1 MKNARP
7 IDRFLR
13 FAAAILLVQAGYFWL
28 AFPWDWLAFAIAIVL
43 AVTAAI
49 GVCPIYTLLGVKPVK
64 ATGRSSGSLL
74 FVLAAVTL
82 AAIAVA
88 GSYGSVFFT
97 RKLFLEDFNAMNHF
111 YKQTLFLTGQN
122 QRPEAVS
129 NLDQLKPAFSEFT
142 SKYSAYRPY
151 SLKGDTQLEADFAA
165 VGKIL
170 SDVEPLVR
178 SGDLH
183 QAHLDLEK
191 VRPVFQDMFKRNGFS
206 MLSVALVDFHD
217 AMEIIL
223 DAANAKDAAKT
234 ISLYPAVS
242 DKLKVV
248 EAETNDAEIQ
258 AIRAALE
265 DLLATAQATQL
276 DALPAKASALKSS
289 FIKVYLKRG

>member
-1 MKNARP
+1 MKNTRP

-28 AFPWDWLAFAIAIVL
+28 AFPWNWLAFAIAIVL

-49 GVCPIYTLLGVKPVK
+49 GICPIYALLGVKPVK
-64 ATGRSSGSLL
+64 TTGRSFSSLL
-74 FVLAAVTL
+74 FVLAAVAL

-88 GSYGSVFFT
+88 GSYWSIFFT
-97 RKLFLEDFNAMNHF
+97 RKIFLEDFNAMNHF

-129 NLDQLKPAFSEFT
+129 NLAQLKPAFSEFT
-142 SKYSAYRPY
+142 SKYGAYRPY
-151 SLKGDTQLEADFAA
+151 GLKGDTQLETDFAA

-170 SDVEPLVR
+170 SDVEPLVT

-191 VRPVFQDMFKRNGFS
+191 IRPVFQNMFKRNGFS

-217 AMEIIL
+217 AMETIL
-223 DAANAKDAAKT
+223 DAANAKDAAKA

-242 DKLKVV
+242 EKLKAV

-265 DLLATAQATQL
+265 DLMTAARETQL
-276 DALPAKASALKSS
+276 DSLPTKASTLKSS
-289 FIKVYLKRG
+289 FAKVYLKRG